1 MNSRIKKIRKA
12 LDMSQANFASSIN
25 LQRNSLSLIE
35 NGARNPSDRTIS
47 DICRVH
53 HVSEKWLRTG
63 EGEMFEA
70 QPSSAIDELAA
81 AYGLN
86 EADRLIVERFVQL
99 SKENRDAVTN
109 YMKEIAKALNEI
121 DSKDDTEAAEAA
133 YREALGIAPQQGSTA
148 SNTTEDTETIQEE
161 SVS

>member
-1 MNSRIKKIRKA
+1 MNERIRKIRVS
-12 LDMSQANFASSIN
+12 LGMSQEVFAAKIN
-25 LQRNSLSLIE
+25 IKSNSLSLIE
-35 NGARNPSDRTIS
+35 NGKRNPSDRTLL
-47 DICRVH
+47 DICREF

-70 QPSSAIDELAA
+70 QPSSAIDELAV

-133 YREALGIAPQQGSTA
+133 YREALGIAQQQGSTA
-148 SNTTEDTETIQEE
+148 SNTTEDTETIREE